1 MQGERGSQDHRG
13 RLPFPALDPEFSRA
27 ELIRRRLRNWS
38 AAAAVIVIL
47 AGLGGLATYLL
58 RGHVTPHR
66 GASERTNQQTVKTL
80 PASAAPVGT
89 VLSQTP
95 RGALAISGLRG
106 QPAPPLMS
114 LPQQVFVSP
123 SLDNAF
129 LAVSNGLL
137 VSVGAHG
144 HLSATHLKNVSTT
157 KWSPVG
163 PEPLADH
170 DRFLALEYSGA
181 SAGPGDNAISVRSL
195 ATGKSESL
203 GSGDLVAGDPAA
215 AGVVASLPVA
225 SLTSGAPANGLW
237 PDGMVVLRD
246 AGQKA
251 VVLGTA
257 AQLYQDVHLPAGT
270 LANFFPSPDPAGDKI
285 AIVVQ
290 PLNPAASAGVV
301 VVTRSGRV
309 VYAVGGAGR
318 SVSVSWSLSGQ
329 SLAIAG
335 QGPHESVLRIWT
347 ASGSPSVQPFP
358 GHAGYTDC
366 VWSPDGAWILCAL
379 AGEHS
384 DGKQWVVAAASGGPM
399 AVTKGPGFPL
409 SWIGDG
415 R

>member
-1 MQGERGSQDHRG
+1 V
-13 RLPFPALDPEFSRA
+13 
-27 ELIRRRLRNWS
+27 
-38 AAAAVIVIL
+38 AAAAIVIL
-47 AGLGGLATYLL
+47 AGLGGLATDLL

-66 GASERTNQQTVKTL
+66 GANERTKQQTVKTR
-80 PASAAPVGT
+80 PASAAPIGT

-95 RGALAISGLRG
+95 RGALALSGLRG
-106 QPAPPLMS
+106 QPATPLMS
-114 LPQQVFVSP
+114 LPREVFVSP
-123 SLDNAF
+123 SLDNAY

-137 VSVGAHG
+137 VSVGTHG
-144 HLSATHLKNVSTT
+144 HVSATHLKNVSTT
-157 KWSPVG
+157 RWSPVG

-290 PLNPAASAGVV
+290 PLNASVPAGVV

-318 SVSVSWSLSGQ
+318 FVSVSVSWSQSGQ

-347 ASGSPSVQPFP
+347 AGGSPSVQPFP
-358 GHAGYTDC
+358 GHAAYTDC

-379 AGEHS
+379 AGQHS
-384 DGKQWVVAAASGGPM
+384 NGEQWVVAAASGGPM

-409 SWIGDG
+409 SWLGNG
-415 R
+415 P